1 MGDGVL
7 KVQLVHIPEE
17 GKQIDLT
24 KDNAWFQEN
33 LPECDRDT
41 MELVSFSA
49 SCRLSKAGE
58 AVYVEG
64 TMETTLV
71 MACGRCLEAA
81 RVEMKNDFRY
91 TFVPAATQADE
102 EEDVELDELNAELC
116 FYREEAIELDP
127 VLFEQIILQIPIKV
141 LCDEACKGLCPRCG
155 TNLNVA
161 ACSCDASAPVDPRM
175 AILKKIKL

>member
-1 MGDGVL
+1 L
-7 KVQLVHIPEE
+7 KIQLIHIPEE
-17 GKQIDLT
+17 GKQVDVT

-33 LPECDRDT
+33 LPEADRGS
-41 MELVSFSA
+41 MELASFSA

-64 TMETTLV
+64 TMEAALV
-71 MACGRCLEAA
+71 MACGRCLEPA
-81 RVEMKNDFRY
+81 RVELKNDFHY
-91 TFVPAATQADE
+91 TFVPAAARADDE
-102 EEDVELDELNAELC
+102 EGDVEVDDADAELC
-116 FYREEAIELDP
+116 FYREEVIDLDP
-127 VLFEQIILQIPIKV
+127 IFFEQIILQIPIKV

-161 ACSCDASAPVDPRM
+161 ACSCELSAPVDPRM